1 MGFLVG
7 LVLLAQ
13 AEAGEGKEACRKAIE
28 AFHAETKAGTE
39 SARISGI
46 DALSKHH
53 CVPAIAVIAP
63 LLQAPEETVRV
74 AAARA
79 LGAMEHLEAVEA
91 LAGSL
96 TANESSKAA
105 LEAIVKA
112 LQTLDWEAGAEPLNS
127 LLVKYHEKGMMD
139 ELKPV
144 IQTLGSLGSASS
156 VDPLLKLL
164 EHAENEAQGGRVGK
178 VRSTPN
184 PKLKAL
190 EGPIRSALQAITG
203 GTEPNYRTWREWWQA
218 NRERLVES
226 ATIVYRCRLTGKRW
240 EQKSGEAQSCPNHD
254 KPEKDGQLVK
264 TRLKPRA

>member
-7 LVLLAQ
+7 LVLLTQ
-13 AEAGEGKEACRKAIE
+13 AEAGEGKDACRKAIE

-39 SARISGI
+39 TARISSI
-46 DALSKHH
+46 ETLSKHH
-53 CVPAIAVIAP
+53 CVPAIAAIAP
-63 LLQAPEETVRV
+63 LLQAPEEPVRV

-79 LGAMEHLEAVEA
+79 LGAMEHLEAVET

-96 TANESSKAA
+96 AANESSKAA
-105 LEAIVKA
+105 LEAIVKG
-112 LQTLDWEAGAEPLNS
+112 LQTLDWEAGAEPLNA

-144 IQTLGSLGSASS
+144 VQALGSLGSAGS

-164 EHAENEAQGGRVGK
+164 EHAEIEAQGGRVGK

-190 EGPIRSALQAITG
+190 EAPIRAALQAITG
-203 GTEPNYRTWREWWQA
+203 GNEPNHKAWHEWWQA

-226 ATIVYRCRLTGKRW
+226 ATLIYRCRLTGKRW
-240 EQKSGEAQSCPNHD
+240 EQKSGEAPSCPNHD
-254 KPEKDGQLVK
+254 KPERDGQLVK